1 MPPTSPPPE
10 LCLDTNKPNDQ
21 EYCQKALGG
30 TVTKADRLNKCK
42 LSNHYTICAQT
53 CDQCPSPSP
62 PQSPPPS
69 PSTPPPPPP
78 SSPPLP
84 PLPEGTPKWILEL
97 DAAGFR
103 EVLQAAVCG
112 APLPLSLVD

>member
-1 MPPTSPPPE
+1 MPPTPPPPP
-10 LCLDTNKPNDQ
+10 LCLDKNKPNDP
-21 EYCQKALGG
+21 EYCQKALG
-30 TVTKADRLNKCK
+30 TVITADRLNKCK

-112 APLPLSLVD
+112 APPPLSLVG